1 MKDRIKEINYL
12 IFLKS
17 QLIKE
22 TKKEIK
28 ELQQERQTIEGE
40 KRLEKKIGRKI

>member
-40 KRLEKKIGRKI
+40 KRLKKSR

>member
-1 MKDRIKEINYL
+1 MKDRIKEINYS
-12 IFLKS
+12 IYLKS

-28 ELQQERQTIEGE
+28 ELQQEKNTIQGQ
-40 KRLEKKIGRKI
+40 KRLEKRR

>member
-12 IFLKS
+12 IYLKS
-17 QLIKE
+17 ELIKQ

>member
-1 MKDRIKEINYL
+1 MSKDRVKEINTL

-17 QLIKE
+17 QLIKN

-28 ELQQERQTIEGE
+28 KLQQERQTIEGE
-40 KRLEKKIGRKI
+40 KRLTKKK

>member
-40 KRLEKKIGRKI
+40 KRLKKRR

>member
-28 ELQQERQTIEGE
+28 ELQQERQTIEE
-40 KRLEKKIGRKI
+40 ENKR

>member
-1 MKDRIKEINYL
+1 MSKDRIKDINTL

-17 QLIKE
+17 QLIKN

-28 ELQQERQTIEGE
+28 KLQQERQTIEGE
-40 KRLEKKIGRKI
+40 KRLTKKK

>member
-1 MKDRIKEINYL
+1 MSKDRVKEINYL
-12 IFLKS
+12 IYLKA
-17 QLIKE
+17 QLIKD

-40 KRLEKKIGRKI
+40 KRLTKKK

>member
-40 KRLEKKIGRKI
+40 KKLKKKR